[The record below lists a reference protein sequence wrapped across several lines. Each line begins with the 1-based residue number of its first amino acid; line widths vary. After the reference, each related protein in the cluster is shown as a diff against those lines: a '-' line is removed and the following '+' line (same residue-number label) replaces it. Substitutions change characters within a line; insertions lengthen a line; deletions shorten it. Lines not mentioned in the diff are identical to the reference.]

1 MLCVKSENVSFPL
14 KRKCFYQKLFLS
26 RKILATHISDI
37 YFGEKF
43 LFYYH
48 KKSLQAVL
56 RYWLILAW
64 VTLKVLM
71 FHRAL
76 QTGSNRFQHTMLS
89 FLLPGW
95 KHLKKMHQTW
105 SKKHSKKKKNTSRS
119 WKDYR
124 FTPFFFTWF
133 IQMIAELR
141 DNAKPTGKKSFLNL
155 LSSSD

>member
-1 MLCVKSENVSFPL
+1 MVYFPNHPSTDMLCVKSENVSFPL
-14 KRKCFYQKLFLS
+14 KRKCFHQKLFLS
-26 RKILATHISDI
+26 REILATHISDI
-37 YFGEKF
+37 HFGEKF

-95 KHLKKMHQTW
+95 KHLKK
-105 SKKHSKKKKNTSRS
+105 KKKCIKHGVKNTARKKNTSGS

-124 FTPFFFTWF
+124 FTQFCFTWF
-133 IQMIAELR
+133 I
-141 DNAKPTGKKSFLNL
+141 
-155 LSSSD
+155 